1 MKLLAF
7 VIVFAACKP
16 SESAPHDGPVAC
28 TADGD
33 CHAGA
38 CGPCNVGDA
47 ITEEAALMRECV
59 VNPCPNHTAAC
70 VNHVCTI
77 TK

>member
-1 MKLLAF
+1 MKIFFFAIMF
-7 VIVFAACKP
+7 VACKP
-16 SESAPHDGPVAC
+16 TESAPRTGPVSC
-28 TADGD
+28 SADGD

-47 ITEEAALMRECV
+47 ITEDALMQECV

-77 TK
+77 VK